1 MAQPMPPPSERQRDI
16 TVNGRPVSTGAATVG
31 ELVAQEGFGTQ
42 RVATAVNGDFVPLR
56 ARATTPLRSG
66 DSVEI
71 LSARQGG

>member
-1 MAQPMPPPSERQRDI
+1 MAQPMPPSSERLCEI
-16 TVNGRPVSTGAATVG
+16 TVNGRPVSTAAATVG

-42 RVATAVNGDFVPLR
+42 KVATAVNGDFVPLR
-56 ARATTPLRSG
+56 ARPTTPLRNG